1 MIFQIEN
8 PDGTFKTI
16 NARKKNVVID
26 QRVMGSST
34 GANWQTVDGV
44 EFGNGLKWSTGA
56 ATSLDP
62 DQYSDNFIELPLLP
76 ENQYYNRDQT
86 HGEGD
91 WAHTGAY
98 TIRGSGYL
106 NIAFFTY
113 TTIEEG
119 TPVTKYYCNIPNI
132 HNNAYN
138 YDVYG
143 AYRPENRYPE
153 TLSGTRRP
161 RISFDIVTIVRHGWR
176 PQPTDPQTD
185 CLLVTRWV
193 QDGDNLKIAGQTFFS
208 LSWFIGNSPVPGET
222 TTPTAT
228 PLGGF
233 GSRDNHTA
241 GLDFPDINT
250 IAQASVIQPN
260 ANAHGLHIYA
270 LNLGQ
275 YNDLYA
281 EMWSTQLSRQLRDT
295 KYSPMQGIGALH
307 KMACESP
314 AEPTAVNIRL
324 AGATLQTTGYIVQ
337 NQFVKTVFPYVEL
350 ERYSGTFLDFAP
362 HTKVSV
368 HLPYIGTVNVDPDCC
383 IGGGLQICYIFDVLQ
398 GNCCAIVKYTNRF
411 GQSDIYGSYTGNC
424 AYQSIVS
431 GSDNGFPAVR
441 GAVQTLATG
450 AVNLAE
456 GNYPGAALAALSAGT
471 TLATAEHS
479 FSRTGNTG
487 GNAAALGSTDLYITV
502 TSPQDVNTV
511 ENNRNYR
518 IDNLGYPAAGGGT
531 VGSYEGHWLEGI
543 IHADIA
549 DATEAEKAEIE
560 RRIRGGLFI

>member
-1 MIFQIEN
+1 MDTMIIQLTNPNNSQIYN
-8 PDGTFKTI
+8 LNVPKHDTILTTSQFGTGTWMQDSEGTWF
-16 NARKKNVVID
+16 
-26 QRVMGSST
+26 GSSNGWYT
-34 GANWQTVDGV
+34 PFSLTVDSMK
-44 EFGNGLKWSTGA
+44 E
-56 ATSLDP
+56 
-62 DQYSDNFIELPLLP
+62 NFIELPQPGEQFVNTAIP
-76 ENQYYNRDQT
+76 EIDRDFNSSVAVQFP
-86 HGEGD
+86 
-91 WAHTGAY
+91 A
-98 TIRGSGYL
+98 GSIQ
-106 NIAFFTY
+106 IAFFTKTEY
-113 TTIEEG
+113 EQG
-119 TPVTKYYCNIPNI
+119 QPVTKWFGSTGACTNTVSNVTTRNKSA
-132 HNNAYN
+132 NNQSY
-138 YDVYG
+138 
-143 AYRPENRYPE
+143 
-153 TLSGTRRP
+153 TLSGLMRP
-161 RISFDIVTIVRHGWR
+161 RISFDIINIRDSWGDLYECLIVSVWIQTAESLQVT
-176 PQPTDPQTD
+176 
-185 CLLVTRWV
+185 
-193 QDGDNLKIAGQTFFS
+193 AQTFYTTSF
-208 LSWFIGNSPVPGET
+208 FKGVDPVPGISTTKT
-222 TTPTAT
+222 TTPT
-228 PLGGF
+228 GGF
-233 GSRDNHTA
+233 GSRDNDTA
-241 GLDFPDINT
+241 GLDFPDINI

-275 YNDLYA
+275 YNDLYS

-307 KMACESP
+307 KMACTSP

-337 NQFVKTVFPYVEL
+337 NQFVKTVYPFVAL
-350 ERYSGTFLDFAP
+350 KRYSGTFLDFAP

-368 HLPYIGTVNVDPDCC
+368 HLPYIGTVSVDPDCC

-398 GNCCAIVKYTNRF
+398 GNCCAILKYTNRF

-456 GNYPGAALAALSAGT
+456 GNYPGAALAAISAGT
-471 TLATAEHS
+471 SLATAEHS

-518 IDNLGYPAAGGGT
+518 LDNVGYPAAGGGT

-543 IHADIA
+543 IHADLT

>member
-1 MIFQIEN
+1 MIFQIKR
-8 PDGTFKTI
+8 PDGVLQTI
-16 NARKKNVVID
+16 NARNLNLVRY
-26 QRVMGSST
+26 QNSFG
-34 GANWQTVDGV
+34 GAATWETKEGV
-44 EFGNGLKWSTGA
+44 EFGHGNGYT
-56 ATSLDP
+56 TIPVVSLDP
-62 DQYSDNFIELPLLP
+62 DEYDDNYIELPLLS
-76 ENQYYNRDQT
+76 ENQYYNRSISP
-86 HGEGD
+86 ESRD
-91 WAHTGAY
+91 WRSSGQYEITGAGKIY
-98 TIRGSGYL
+98 
-106 NIAFFTY
+106 IAFFSY
-113 TTIEEG
+113 IDSSGG
-119 TPVTKYYCNIPNI
+119 TPVTKYWSNV
-132 HNNAYN
+132 NNMYN
-138 YDVYG
+138 RKYDVY
-143 AYRPENRYPE
+143 ASRNSPANNAAA
-153 TLSGTRRP
+153 TLSGARRP
-161 RISFDIVTIVRHGWR
+161 RISFDIITIRRSGWT
-176 PQPTDPQTD
+176 PYPDDPETD
-185 CLLVTRWV
+185 CLLVTLWI
-193 QDGDNLKIAGQTFFS
+193 QDGDNLTVWKQAFFS
-208 LSWFIGNSPVPGET
+208 LSFLTGNSPTPGQS
-222 TTPTAT
+222 TTPAAT

-233 GSRDNHTA
+233 GSRDNNTA
-241 GLDFPDINT
+241 GLDFPDITT
-250 IAQASVIQPN
+250 ISQASVLQPN

-270 LNLGQ
+270 LTLGQ

-295 KYSPMQGIGALH
+295 KYSPMQGIGSLH
-307 KMACESP
+307 KMACTSP

-337 NQFVKTVFPYVEL
+337 NQFVKTVYPFVAL
-350 ERYSGTFLDFAP
+350 KRYSGTFLDFAP

-368 HLPYIGTVNVDPDCC
+368 HLPYIGTVSVDPDCC

-398 GNCCAIVKYTNRF
+398 GNCCAILKYTNRF

-456 GNYPGAALAALSAGT
+456 GNMPGAALAALSAGT
-471 TLATAEHS
+471 SLATAEHS

-487 GNAAALGSTDLYITV
+487 GNAAALGCTDLFITV

-511 ENNRNYR
+511 ENNVNYR
-518 IDNLGYPAAGGGT
+518 VSNVGYPAAGGGT

-543 IHADIA
+543 IHADLA